1 MLAVILHLLIIHP
14 PILILVK
21 TGPASYWS
29 TSLRELEHL
38 QYMWRGQDTRW
49 CQWAIISKA
58 HILYYACS

>member
-1 MLAVILHLLIIHP
+1 MSILLNLLMIHAP
-14 PILILVK
+14 VLILVK

-29 TSLRELEHL
+29 TSLRVLEHL
-38 QYMWRGQDTRW
+38 MSMWQNQDTKW

>member
-1 MLAVILHLLIIHP
+1 MLAIIHLLGIHAP
-14 PILILVK
+14 ALILVK

-29 TSLRELEHL
+29 TSLRVLEHL

-49 CQWAIISKA
+49 CQWAIISRA